1 MKTEETTHVVIGEH
15 IMKLTWKPVM
25 AGILDIVAGAIGM
38 VGGIALATL
47 KLLFETIDKEVLRFN
62 PQLVQPVVIK
72 WVENM
77 FSTLFAVPF
86 VLVFIGII
94 SIIGGVYALQRRIW
108 IFALA
113 GAISS
118 CIAFPFF
125 GIPSVI
131 ITALAKDEFN

>member
-1 MKTEETTHVVIGEH
+1 
-15 IMKLTWKPVM
+15 MKLTWKPIM

-38 VGGIALATL
+38 VGGIYFVMLNWIFNAI
-47 KLLFETIDKEVLRFN
+47 KETLRFN
-62 PQLVQPVVIK
+62 PEIVQPAVIQ
-72 WVENM
+72 WVEQM

-86 VLVFIGII
+86 VFVFIGIV

-108 IFALA
+108 VFALA
-113 GAISS
+113 GAIGS

-131 ITALAKDEFN
+131 ITSLAKDEFN